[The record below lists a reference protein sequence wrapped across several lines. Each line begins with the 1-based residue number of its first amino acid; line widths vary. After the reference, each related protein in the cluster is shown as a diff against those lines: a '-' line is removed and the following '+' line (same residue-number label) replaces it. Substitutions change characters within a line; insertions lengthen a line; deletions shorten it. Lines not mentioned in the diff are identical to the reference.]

1 MNAKLRVCVVILVWT
16 VLAGSAVSAK
26 QTSQASP
33 GDRMLAEYFQSETKK
48 LQDQCLSDIKT
59 LDDWKAKRPVYHKQL
74 LEMLGLDPLPEKTP
88 LQATITGTTEHA
100 QFTVEKLYFQSRPGL
115 YVTAN
120 LYIPKGL
127 TKPAPAILYVCGH
140 GNVKKDGIS
149 YGAKV
154 SYQHHGEWF
163 ARHGYVCL
171 TIDTLQLGEIEGIH
185 HGTYRY
191 NMWWWLCRG
200 YTPAGVEAW
209 NCVRAL
215 DYLETRKEVD
225 ASRIGVTGRSGGGAY
240 SWWIAAI
247 DERIK
252 VAVPVAGITDL
263 QNHVVDG
270 CVDGHCD
277 CMFMVNTYRWDY
289 PLVAAL
295 VAPRPLLISNS
306 DKDTIFPLDGVMRLH
321 EKVRRIYR
329 LYGADKNLGVH
340 ITEGPH
346 KDTQELRVHAFTWF
360 DRFLRDEN
368 RQIDV
373 PAVPLLQPE
382 QLRVFDKLP
391 EDQINTKIHETFVP
405 VASQC
410 SVPQSK
416 EQWATLRDEWMRDL
430 REKVFRGWPTERE
443 AGPLDVDQVFTAEAD
458 GVRLAAYDF
467 NSQPHVRLRLFVVS
481 ATDLQDPSHLAL
493 NVLDEAG
500 WTQWLAP
507 LRVKFE
513 DRLGAYSLPSPD
525 PNAFRK
531 LQKILSAERGM
542 LVYLCPRGIG
552 ANAWTGDEKKLTQ
565 IRRRFM
571 LLGQTL
577 DSMRVWDVRRTIQ
590 ALGQIDAAKGIVPHV
605 LAERQMAGVALYVAL
620 FEPQIG
626 GLHLFDPPETHRD
639 GPIFLNVLRYLDM
652 PQAVALVAEHASV
665 DLRGQNTSAWQ
676 FPTSV
681 ADGLGWDRRQLHLIA
696 PPPRP

>member
-1 MNAKLRVCVVILVWT
+1 MSAMYRLCAMI
-16 VLAGSAVSAK
+16 LAGSIFAGSAGAAQ
-26 QTSQASP
+26 QTSKPSP
-33 GDRMLAEYFQSETKK
+33 ADRMLAEYFQSETKK

-59 LDDWKAKRPVYHKQL
+59 LEDWKAKRPVCKQQL

-88 LQATITGTTEHA
+88 LKATTTGTTEHE
-100 QFTVEKLYFQSRPGL
+100 QFTVEKLHYQSMPGL

-127 TKPAPAILYVCGH
+127 TQPAPAVLYVCGH

-215 DYLETRKEVD
+215 DYLETRKDVD
-225 ASRIGVTGRSGGGAY
+225 ANRIGVTGRSGGGAY

-270 CVDGHCD
+270 TVEGHCD
-277 CMFMVNTYRWDY
+277 CMFIVNTYRWDY

-306 DKDTIFPLDGVMRLH
+306 DKDTIFPLDGILRVH
-321 EKVRRIYR
+321 EKARRIYK
-329 LYGADKNLGVH
+329 LYGAEKNLGLQ

-346 KDTQELRVHAFTWF
+346 KDTQELRTHAFVWF
-360 DRFLRDEN
+360 NRFLKNEDPLIRVAAE
-368 RQIDV
+368 
-373 PAVPLLQPE
+373 PLLQPQ

-391 EDQINTKIHETFVP
+391 ADEINTKIQETFVP
-405 VASQC
+405 MAAQC

-416 EQWATLRDEWMRDL
+416 EEWATLRDGWLKAL

-443 AGPLDVDQVFTAEAD
+443 AGPLDVDRVFTAEKD
-458 GVRLAAYDF
+458 GMRLTAYDF
-467 NSQPHVRLRLFVVS
+467 NSQPNVRLRLLL
-481 ATDLQDPSHLAL
+481 ACPADLADPKGVMLA
-493 NVLDEAG
+493 VLDDAT
-500 WTQWLAP
+500 WMQWLAGM
-507 LRVKFE
+507 RVKFE
-513 DRLGAYSLPSPD
+513 DRLGVYDLPTAD
-525 PNAFRK
+525 PAGFEA
-531 LQKILSAERGM
+531 LQGM
-542 LVYLCPRGIG
+542 LKAEQGLFAFLCPRGIG
-552 ANAWTGDEKKLTQ
+552 AAAWTGDEKKQTQ

-577 DSMRVWDVRRTIQ
+577 DGMRVWDIHRTIQ
-590 ALGQIDAAKGIVPHV
+590 ALGQIPEVRGMAPGI
-605 LAERQMAGVALYVAL
+605 LARDNMAGVALYAS
-620 FEPQIG
+620 
-626 GLHLFDPPETHRD
+626 LFDPRIACLHLMDLPATHRD

-652 PQAVALVAEHASV
+652 PQAVALAAEHTSIV
-665 DLRGQNTSAWQ
+665 FGGRNTSVRQ
-676 FPTSV
+676 FATSV
-681 ADGLGWDRRQLHLIA
+681 AENLGWDRQRLQSQSQ
-696 PPPRP
+696 